1 MKLYKHHYLSIIII
15 TITIIGIAYNLISG
29 NFDLDKLKMN
39 YKLHISNFFV
49 ESIFNILYILY
60 KFFMLKKYINLYSI
74 LFFQG
79 LIELVLGI
87 IQQNILNRL
96 IVFILILMV

>member
-15 TITIIGIAYNLISG
+15 TIIGAAYNLISG

-49 ESIFNILYILY
+49 ESTFNILYILY

-79 LIELVLGI
+79 I
-87 IQQNILNRL
+87 I
-96 IVFILILMV
+96 

>member
-1 MKLYKHHYLSIIII
+1 MKLYKHHYLSIII
-15 TITIIGIAYNLISG
+15 ITIIGIAYNLISG

-79 LIELVLGI
+79 I
-87 IQQNILNRL
+87 I
-96 IVFILILMV
+96 

>member
-15 TITIIGIAYNLISG
+15 TIIGAAYNLISG

-79 LIELVLGI
+79 LTYN
-87 IQQNILNRL
+87 QKM
-96 IVFILILMV
+96 FK